1 MRKETPNTQEVSGF
15 QVEVSDVELLD
26 RIGYSSDTKPSNR
39 TLKQVR
45 KAIEKVREI
54 GKPKALYKIF
64 PVHTDKKSVRLGSE
78 TTFSSKKLTHVL
90 SNCEKAAVFVVT
102 LGPEIDQVISK
113 SMENSPSTGI
123 ILDMAGSLAAESA
136 AQHIEDTIA
145 RTTQK
150 DHDITMRY
158 SPGYCDWPLKE
169 EEKLFS
175 VLPANPAEVAL
186 SNECLMQPRKS
197 VSGIIGIGPAK
208 TIQED
213 SNACAKCPRTNCPHR
228 RI

>member
-1 MRKETPNTQEVSGF
+1 MNKETPDTQKISGF
-15 QVEVSDVELLD
+15 HVEVSDIELLD
-26 RIGYSSDTKPSNR
+26 RIGCSSDTKPSKR
-39 TLKQVR
+39 TLKQVK

-78 TTFSSKKLTHVL
+78 ATLSSKRLAHVL
-90 SNCEKAAVFVVT
+90 NNCQKAAVFVVT
-102 LGPEIDQVISK
+102 LGHEVDKIIRK
-113 SMENSPSTGI
+113 SMENSPSFGM
-123 ILDMAGSLAAESA
+123 ILDIAGSLAAESA
-136 AQHIEDTIA
+136 AQYIEDTIA
-145 RTTQK
+145 RSTQK

-169 EEKLFS
+169 QERLFS

-208 TIQED
+208 TIREC
-213 SNACAKCPRTNCPHR
+213 SNACVKCHRTNCPYR